1 MTIRIVMNSVVSDN
15 GATKVNN
22 DSGVVITSGLSYN
35 GVRKINYDST
45 QRRDI
50 GNLLNST
57 TLES

>member
-1 MTIRIVMNSVVSDN
+1 MNSVVSDN

-35 GVRKINYDST
+35 GVRKINYDYT

-57 TLES
+57 ALES